1 MGAAG
6 SHFKNKF
13 KNMPTK
19 KSGAPVPTLGT
30 MTKTPFLGG
39 RRQFYGRGCAVVDV
53 DGDGN
58 EDVWLSNGDN
68 DKAQDLFGVDACSS
82 HLYLGDGSGEFRDVP
97 VLPAAPESP
106 KRRKRKTLPDSE
118 AADAFASLLEG
129 EKPLGVTS
137 DDTTAQWGQVLFVSL
152 SPLPPRVPH
161 LSC

>member
-106 KRRKRKTLPDSE
+106 KRRKRKQRKQRKT
-118 AADAFASLLEG
+118 LLEG

-137 DDTTAQWGQVLFVSL
+137 DDTTSQWGQVFFVRL
-152 SPLPPRVPH
+152 SRLPHRLPR
-161 LSC
+161 LRC